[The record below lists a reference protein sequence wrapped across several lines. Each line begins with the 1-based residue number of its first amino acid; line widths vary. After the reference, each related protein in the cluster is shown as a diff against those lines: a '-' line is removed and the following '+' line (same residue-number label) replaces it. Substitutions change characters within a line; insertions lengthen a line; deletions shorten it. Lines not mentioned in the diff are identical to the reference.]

1 LIQQRIYEA
10 SESFETTRQLFD
22 FQSSFYLG
30 IVLKSSIEEE
40 VEISNVL
47 ESTIF
52 GHKKYDFFRTNIEFK
67 NFKQ

>member
-1 LIQQRIYEA
+1 L
-10 SESFETTRQLFD
+10 D
-22 FQSSFYLG
+22 FFLTIKEHVNNLG
-30 IVLKSSIEEE
+30 TVLKSLIEEE